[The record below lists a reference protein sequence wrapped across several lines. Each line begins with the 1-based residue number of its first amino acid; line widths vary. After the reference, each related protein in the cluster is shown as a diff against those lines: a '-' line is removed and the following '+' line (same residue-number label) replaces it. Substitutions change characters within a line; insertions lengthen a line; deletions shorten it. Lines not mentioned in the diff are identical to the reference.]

1 MRGESASGAGDE
13 CEGNESAKAV
23 GFSTD
28 FLSLTQEKIG
38 KILQA
43 KKVRERRRKN
53 DEEIGIVLVGASP
66 CFWLFNFAAGSPK
79 GNDEIADTT
88 PATPLG

>member
-1 MRGESASGAGDE
+1 MRGESASGAGEE

-38 KILQA
+38 KILQV
-43 KKVRERRRKN
+43 KKGTG
-53 DEEIGIVLVGASP
+53 EET
-66 CFWLFNFAAGSPK
+66 K
-79 GNDEIADTT
+79 K
-88 PATPLG
+88 